1 MRLAERDAAAM
12 NAWENVRELEPIGTS
27 QSAPPGRRYL
37 MSDEM
42 RRRLIEGGVG
52 AAVATGIM
60 SQDDLIDRLNQ

>member
-1 MRLAERDAAAM
+1 VAASYRDVRGKAAERAVATEGGVDM
-12 NAWENVRELEPIGTS
+12 RP
-27 QSAPPGRRYL
+27 RRYL

-42 RRRLIEGGVG
+42 RRRLIQEGVG